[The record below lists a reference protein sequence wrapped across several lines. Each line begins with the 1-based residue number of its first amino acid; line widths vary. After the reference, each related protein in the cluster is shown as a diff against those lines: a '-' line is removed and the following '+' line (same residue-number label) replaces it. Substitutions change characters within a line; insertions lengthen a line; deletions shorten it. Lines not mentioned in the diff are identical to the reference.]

1 MDEVLYYAGADIGG
15 TKIKF
20 GLYKKGVCSEGLEA
34 KWDIPTD
41 ISDSGSHILGDIAVS
56 LKKVCADR
64 NIDYSLIA
72 GIGIGVPGPA
82 DSCGV
87 VKACVNLG
95 WKNVDVRGEFR
106 KISGIPVVMAGN
118 DANVAALGE
127 MWKGSGCGFDNLV
140 MVTLG
145 TGVGGGVIIDGRIH
159 PGSTGAAGEIGHI
172 TVNPY
177 ETEMCNCKSRGCLEQ
192 YSSATGIVR
201 LAKQMM
207 DISGEELDA
216 KTVIDMAKAG
226 DESADRAVDK
236 AMEYLGMALSNIA
249 CVTDPQV
256 LIIGGGVSAAGEFL
270 IKKIEKYYNMYSMNT
285 LKNKEFKIAGLGND
299 AGFYGCIKMVM
310 DNA

>member
-87 VKACVNLG
+87 VKECVNLG

-172 TVNPY
+172 TVNPK
-177 ETEMCNCKSRGCLEQ
+177 C
-192 YSSATGIVR
+192 ATV
-201 LAKQMM
+201 
-207 DISGEELDA
+207 
-216 KTVIDMAKAG
+216 KAG
-226 DESADRAVDK
+226 AV
-236 AMEYLGMALSNIA
+236 LNSIL
-249 CVTDPQV
+249 PQP
-256 LIIGGGVSAAGEFL
+256 
-270 IKKIEKYYNMYSMNT
+270 
-285 LKNKEFKIAGLGND
+285 GL
-299 AGFYGCIKMVM
+299 
-310 DNA
+310 